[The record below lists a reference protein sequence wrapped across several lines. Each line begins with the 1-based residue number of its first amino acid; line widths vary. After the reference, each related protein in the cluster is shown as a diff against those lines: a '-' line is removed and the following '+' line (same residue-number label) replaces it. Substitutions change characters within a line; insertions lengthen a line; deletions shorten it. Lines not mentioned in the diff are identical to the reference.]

1 MPLSCKGRVR
11 GVSPGRGD
19 VDDALGSYSLTL
31 IDTLDTLAVSKPSQF
46 KDVNVTVCD
55 WLQVIGEIDEF
66 SNAIKRVVN
75 DVRLDA
81 DLVVSVFE
89 TSIRVLG

>member
-1 MPLSCKGRVR
+1 MYDC
-11 GVSPGRGD
+11 
-19 VDDALGSYSLTL
+19 
-31 IDTLDTLAVSKPSQF
+31 
-46 KDVNVTVCD
+46 
-55 WLQVIGEIDEF
+55 LQVIGEVGEF
-66 SNAIKRVVN
+66 SSAIRRVIN